1 MVLPQAAAAPGMLE
15 MVLPPVAMSA
25 QTVLPS
31 PATMAPSHEVIAA
44 SGVAWSTGPAVALVV
59 PVSVAP
65 VSSVVPDDIVSDG
78 VVALEVEP
86 AGEVGVA
93 AGSTDF
99 EQAASETERASAS
112 APVRSFFMEGPCQT
126 GGR

>member
-1 MVLPQAAAAPGMLE
+1 MA
-15 MVLPPVAMSA
+15 LPPVAMSSH
-25 QTVLPS
+25 TVLPS

-44 SGVAWSTGPAVALVV
+44 SGVDWSTGPAVAPVV
-59 PVSVAP
+59 PVPVPVPAP

-86 AGEVGVA
+86 TAEVGVA

-99 EQAASETERASAS
+99 EQAASETESASAS

>member
-1 MVLPQAAAAPGMLE
+1 VP
-15 MVLPPVAMSA
+15 
-25 QTVLPS
+25 
-31 PATMAPSHEVIAA
+31 
-44 SGVAWSTGPAVALVV
+44 V

-86 AGEVGVA
+86 TAEVGVA

>member
-1 MVLPQAAAAPGMLE
+1 
-15 MVLPPVAMSA
+15 
-25 QTVLPS
+25 
-31 PATMAPSHEVIAA
+31 MAPSHDVIAA
-44 SGVAWSTGPAVALVV
+44 SGVDWSTGPAVAPGV

-78 VVALEVEP
+78 VVALEVEAP
-86 AGEVGVA
+86 AEVGVA